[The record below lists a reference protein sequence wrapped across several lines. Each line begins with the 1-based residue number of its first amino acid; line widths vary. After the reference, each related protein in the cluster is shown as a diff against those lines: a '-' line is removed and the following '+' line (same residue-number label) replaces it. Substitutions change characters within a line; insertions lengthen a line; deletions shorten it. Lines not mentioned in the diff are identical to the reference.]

1 MSIFALG
8 MNDVSE
14 NMQAVKDK
22 LASKDAQIAAQQG
35 QLMKKA
41 KEMDEMKQTL
51 DDALQKLN
59 NETSRVLQ
67 LENSLIKVTT
77 DLQNS
82 SLNAQNTSAALASTE
97 ERLRLKDSEAKE
109 LENTLVS
116 LSRDLEGQ
124 QSQIKKIEQ
133 EKRISEGRVK
143 ELESAVKL
151 TVISPAPPRSSARSR
166 SSSLSNPRII
176 MLQDELA
183 ELRSTLVSRD
193 TELQTIQSKLEVAQ
207 RDALKADNN
216 QMASEARLKGRV
228 AEMECL
234 IAEREEELQ
243 CLREHGGIGGLQR
256 EEELLRRIDEDEA
269 KIQTLERIV
278 GDANDVPWLKE
289 KLKKCEEMLKSEL
302 SRVGE
307 LESRNVEL
315 VQEKEEA
322 LDKLEDSRGI
332 IADLETHIRTLSSE
346 VQNFRSK
353 SSPTSDLDEDNVA
366 HMERLLGA
374 VERLRAERDSLR
386 RDMEFLDMESK
397 FAIAGLEAKVAS
409 LSSTPAS
416 YPPFEVDPG
425 VTIPSICVTPCAE
438 ESPISDSAL
447 ITTNQRHREEVA
459 RLRRLL
465 LGCTLVIGHLDT
477 ERTDVQAQ
485 RDSAYIACAEKAN
498 GVVLTEVRLLEAE
511 SKLTTTIE
519 LLEETTAQR
528 NDAMSRLSALDTEWR
543 MKLDSSNADQHES
556 RLAVDHLNA
565 QLDDI
570 SKMLESVTSERDS
583 LNVQVT
589 NLNSDIASARQEL
602 TEAESRYTQ
611 LQFHQLSD
619 MPSTQATKAL
629 RSQIEELE
637 SRIMRR
643 TEQIGIQQHDVR
655 RLETN
660 MRLQEERLAEMTTE
674 MEMIVAQ
681 KDAMV
686 EDCADAREQRDEAI
700 LNVERLEEE
709 VERLE
714 SLLEDRNREQEVIIE
729 VMFLNS
735 ARTKEKMSVETGKI
749 EQMRARMKSLLEE
762 HDHTLHNV
770 QTLNDA
776 LDDAKQRLQSSEQD
790 AKRAADSLRSSQAEL
805 TRSLMSTQDLEEA
818 KNDLS
823 GRVRQLEDQ
832 LQSSVAEVGTL
843 AFQFESLQQETSTT
857 IQQQSKTIEGLQ
869 SQLDITRSLLSKK
882 ESEYHVA
889 LEDLKQQIIQK
900 DQSLANSDFEGELV
914 QLKMKH
920 IEELGLLQSQLVQV
934 TTTLDELKAR
944 HDSAQVE
951 HEQSMADS
959 AHSKAQVEQQLQET
973 ARELSRIKEVKENLE
988 AASHKHSGEIRQL
1001 QGRVASSDS
1010 ELTLARERLDNSDTS
1025 LQQKVDEL
1033 AATRKQYEELLT
1045 EERNTLAETRTR
1057 LDEELVAAIEYRE
1070 QASALQRKLDEEVQG
1085 RSQDRTSY
1093 EERLHDAKEC
1103 QGQAESRVEELGQH
1117 ISMLETQIQ
1126 DMTAQIE
1133 VFQEDQNDAQKSVT
1147 ALEANVQ
1154 RSLSM
1159 NRHLESQV
1167 RER

>member
-14 NMQAVKDK
+14 NMQAAKDK

-41 KEMDEMKQTL
+41 GEMDEMKQAL

-67 LENSLIKVTT
+67 LENSLNKVTT

-97 ERLRLKDSEAKE
+97 ERLRLKDLEAKE

-133 EKRISEGRVK
+133 EKWRSEGRVK
-143 ELESAVKL
+143 ELESAVKV

-166 SSSLSNPRII
+166 SSSLSNPRIT

-183 ELRSTLVSRD
+183 ELRATLASRD

-216 QMASEARLKGRV
+216 QMASEARVKGRV
-228 AEMECL
+228 AEMERL

-243 CLREHGGIGGLQR
+243 CLRENGGIGGLQR
-256 EEELLRRIDEDEA
+256 EEELLKRIDEA
-269 KIQTLERIV
+269 
-278 GDANDVPWLKE
+278 WLKE

-322 LDKLEDSRGI
+322 LDELEDARGV
-332 IADLETHIRTLSSE
+332 IAELETRTRTLSSE
-346 VQNFRSK
+346 IQNLKSK
-353 SSPTSDLDEDNVA
+353 SSPISDLDEENVT

-416 YPPFEVDPG
+416 YPPFEVDPDEN
-425 VTIPSICVTPCAE
+425 IPLICVTPCADE
-438 ESPISDSAL
+438 KSISDSAL
-447 ITTNQRHREEVA
+447 ITTTQRHRKEVA

-465 LGCTLVIGHLDT
+465 LGCSLVIGHLET
-477 ERTDVQAQ
+477 ERADVQAQ
-485 RDSAYIACAEKAN
+485 RDSAYIACAETAN
-498 GVVLTEVRLLEAE
+498 GVVLTEGRLLEAE
-511 SKLTTTIE
+511 SKVTTTIQ

-543 MKLDSSNADQHES
+543 MKLDSANADQHES

-570 SKMLESVTSERDS
+570 SKMLETVTSERDS

-589 NLNSDIASARQEL
+589 NLNSDITSARQEL

-637 SRIMRR
+637 DRILRR
-643 TEQIGIQQHDVR
+643 TEQIGIHQHDVR

-660 MRLQEERLAEMTTE
+660 MRLQEERLVEMTTE

-686 EDCADAREQRDEAI
+686 EDCADAREQRDEAR

-735 ARTKEKMSVETGKI
+735 ARTKEKMGVETGKI

-762 HDHTLHNV
+762 HDNTLHNV

-776 LDDAKQRLQSSEQD
+776 LEDAKQRLQSSEQD

-805 TRSLMSTQDLEEA
+805 TRSLMSTQDLEEV
-818 KNDLS
+818 KIDLS
-823 GRVRQLEDQ
+823 GRVRLLEDQ
-832 LQSSVAEVGTL
+832 LQSRVAEVGTL
-843 AFQFESLQQETSTT
+843 AFQLESLQQETSTT
-857 IQQQSKTIEGLQ
+857 IQQRSKTIEGLQ
-869 SQLDITRSLLSKK
+869 SQLDIARSLLSEK

-889 LEDLKQQIIQK
+889 LEDLRQQIIQK
-900 DQSLANSDFEGELV
+900 DQFLANSEFEGELV

-920 IEELGLLQSQLVQV
+920 IEELGLLQSHLVQV

-973 ARELSRIKEVKENLE
+973 ARELSRIKEVKEGLE

-1025 LQQKVDEL
+1025 LQQKVEEL
-1033 AATRKQYEELLT
+1033 ATTRKQYEELLT
-1045 EERNTLAETRTR
+1045 EERNTLAVTRTR
-1057 LDEELVAAIEYRE
+1057 LDEESAAAIEFRE

-1133 VFQEDQNDAQKSVT
+1133 VFQEDQNDARKSVT
-1147 ALEANVQ
+1147 ALEASVQ

-1159 NRHLESQV
+1159 NCHLESQV
-1167 RER
+1167 RERYATLFVPESCTDPT